1 MYIVYYI
8 KIQKYSFM
16 YKRISVY
23 LLLLRNYNII
33 IQIIQHGI
41 AMYLPENDN
50 RQNLI
55 VEVIKL

>member
-1 MYIVYYI
+1 
-8 KIQKYSFM
+8 M